1 MKRATLAILTVI
13 GDKSIKLLHTF
24 LIGLMTAFT
33 AQNGAI
39 KREAAIESSG
49 LDINTEEQHEWFL
62 GLERNTQN

>member
-1 MKRATLAILTVI
+1 MNSKYIVPAII
-13 GDKSIKLLHTF
+13 GGSILGLF